1 MLATPSSIVWTF
13 SNSSY
18 KKGGLRAFC
27 DNIIKAPIQVQ
38 HCKKKNVYCVV
49 KFCFNL
55 TLLSQLPATRNVDGR
70 EAGLNFSEL
79 MLSSGGEVTSKSF
92 IGFVFAGFVFDPNTV
107 LVPNAVDPPPNRL
120 ILECY
125 MKKLTK

>member
-1 MLATPSSIVWTF
+1 M
-13 SNSSY
+13 
-18 KKGGLRAFC
+18 
-27 DNIIKAPIQVQ
+27 
-38 HCKKKNVYCVV
+38 YCVV

-79 MLSSGGEVTSKSF
+79 MLSSGGDVTSKSF

-107 LVPNAVDPPPNRL
+107 LVPNAVDPPPNKL

-125 MKKLTK
+125 MKKLTIKNKSFLLETHFINHFDIQF